1 MSAFYIP
8 LKKYLKDSGKNR
20 NTYYYLCKRA
30 KESGDESRFKY
41 IDGKPY
47 INITYYEDALNEE
60 IRAGELYYKAR
71 SFFKNDGLLARRLSE
86 ITGINYQTVY
96 GYLRV
101 FKFKSAEKRRLY
113 MRAFID
119 ILKEKDADL
128 N

>member
-1 MSAFYIP
+1 MSTFYIP

-47 INITYYEDALNEE
+47 INITYYEDAINEE
-60 IRAGELYYKAR
+60 VRAGELYYKAR
-71 SFFKNDGLLARRLSE
+71 SFFKNDGLLARRISE

-96 GYLRV
+96 GYLRA
-101 FKFKSAEKRRLY
+101 FKFKSAEKRRRY

-119 ILKEKDADL
+119 ILKEKGMEL
-128 N
+128 